1 MSGTIKNK
9 LSPLI
14 KNNGETEEAFYQS
27 EVVIENVIKGEVSEG
42 DLINLR
48 QIGGETETSIVY
60 YENSTELQEGTEVLM
75 YLKKIDDNVYIPI
88 NEDESIFIKQ
98 DVQSFETGDISFKNL
113 YDNRLVTL
121 DEVSTSTST
130 N

>member
-1 MSGTIKNK
+1 
-9 LSPLI
+9 
-14 KNNGETEEAFYQS
+14 
-27 EVVIENVIKGEVSEG
+27 
-42 DLINLR
+42 
-48 QIGGETETSIVY
+48 
-60 YENSTELQEGTEVLM
+60 M

-98 DVQSFETGDISFKNL
+98 GVQSLKTGDSSFKNL

-121 DEVSTSTST
+121 DEASAFI